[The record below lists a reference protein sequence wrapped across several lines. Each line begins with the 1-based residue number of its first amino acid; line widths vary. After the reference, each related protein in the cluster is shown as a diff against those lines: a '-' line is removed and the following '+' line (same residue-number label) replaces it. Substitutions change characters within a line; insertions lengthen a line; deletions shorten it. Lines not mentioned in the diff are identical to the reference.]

1 MSTLSIVA
9 IVAKKKAFE
18 MFRKQE
24 HFRPDNVYLVESGL
38 YMMSW
43 DWVDWT
49 DFGQEAAQMKE
60 MERVMSTL
68 DKNPEDGCGYKS
80 VVVNE
85 YGGEASRGNL
95 DYEIQFALKLDVP
108 HGAFLLDKSD
118 LDKDINTKIYY
129 LYRDACNFK
138 MSNEVIVSGVFTEA
152 EKQEIVNECCN
163 DCEYFIPSQVGLPEN
178 RPDDFPTEDDHCWFE
193 LDVNGFTE
201 TTELPTVGITAKE
214 LLESFRSAKDNWNDT
229 GIFW

>member
-9 IVAKKKAFE
+9 IVAEKRAFE
-18 MFRKQE
+18 MFRRQE
-24 HFRPDNVYLVESGL
+24 HFKPDKVYLVEPGL

-43 DWVDWT
+43 NWVDWT

-68 DKNPEDGCGYKS
+68 DKNSEDGCGYKS

-95 DYEIQFALKLDVP
+95 DYEIQFTLKLDIP
-108 HGAFLLDKSD
+108 HGAFP
-118 LDKDINTKIYY
+118 LDKDNLDKNINTKIHYQ
-129 LYRDACNFK
+129 YRDGCNYK
-138 MSNEVIVSGVFTEA
+138 TQNEVIISGVLTED
-152 EKQEIVNECCN
+152 EKREIVEECCN

-193 LDVNGFTE
+193 LKTEGLTE
-201 TTELPTVGITAKE
+201 TTEAPTVEITAKE
-214 LLESFRSAKDNWNDT
+214 LLERFRSAKGNWNDT